1 MSGYDFVYKNRT
13 SDIRGGVA
21 IYIKKSLKFKINEE
35 LSIFENNIFESLCIE
50 VKVNDKKMFISN
62 VYRPTGD
69 VIGMSKMDKLE
80 YFLDKFD
87 FLQDKLSSLNVDSFI
102 CCDTNIDILQY
113 SSFDKAKQLVEN
125 SFANG
130 FLSTIFKPTHINPN
144 SATCIDNIFTNCLSD
159 SYNTGIIKSRIS
171 DHYPVFIVTNMK
183 KMKHSNSNF
192 IFRPM
197 NDDLIDQFK
206 LILSNHDWD
215 NVINC
220 EEPQNALDIFLDE
233 FNPLIDLMLPLKKV
247 KFNKNIHKIEPFMS
261 QAILRSRRTKLE
273 LEKAKINNPNSANII
288 NFRNYKNRYNS
299 VVRAAKQLYFKNVLE
314 ENRSNIKKTWSILK
328 DAMRKNN
335 DKSSCIEELHIDN
348 KMNCSKNDIP
358 TCLNEY
364 FTSIADEINAKIN
377 PSDKNPINYLN
388 DYNSNLT
395 FQCITSQKLIDIVQ
409 NMKNKSSTDMFGISN
424 FRLKKIIDS
433 IVIPLRHIF
442 NLSISKGVVPNKLKI
457 AKVIPIFKLSNKPGS
472 DKTQPGN
479 FRPISLLPIL
489 SKILEKI
496 IAEQLVKYLNLN
508 NILHKHQYGFQTK
521 KSTIH
526 PIMHL
531 INNISKASNEKK

>member
-1 MSGYDFVYKNRT
+1 
-13 SDIRGGVA
+13 
-21 IYIKKSLKFKINEE
+21 
-35 LSIFENNIFESLCIE
+35 
-50 VKVNDKKMFISN
+50 
-62 VYRPTGD
+62 
-69 VIGMSKMDKLE
+69 
-80 YFLDKFD
+80 
-87 FLQDKLSSLNVDSFI
+87 
-102 CCDTNIDILQY
+102 
-113 SSFDKAKQLVEN
+113 
-125 SFANG
+125 
-130 FLSTIFKPTHINPN
+130 
-144 SATCIDNIFTNCLSD
+144 
-159 SYNTGIIKSRIS
+159 
-171 DHYPVFIVTNMK
+171 
-183 KMKHSNSNF
+183 
-192 IFRPM
+192 M

-472 DKTQPGN
+472 DKTQSCN
-479 FRPISLLPIL
+479 FRPISLFLY
-489 SKILEKI
+489 
-496 IAEQLVKYLNLN
+496 YL
-508 NILHKHQYGFQTK
+508 KF
-521 KSTIH
+521 
-526 PIMHL
+526 
-531 INNISKASNEKK
+531 